1 MTTSASAVSSGAAA
15 TPSNAERLGKF
26 PVSIKVNA
34 EYPAPMSEGELFE
47 KAGGTE
53 GVAQLVD
60 DFYSRVFDD
69 PELSPFFEGVPSEK
83 LKRMQVEL
91 FSAALGGPAI
101 YTGAPIREVHANL
114 GIEKHH
120 IARYVE
126 HLLETLRSMDL
137 DPNAVNA
144 IYSRIA
150 VQADDVTDGNTS
162 DG

>member
-1 MTTSASAVSSGAAA
+1 
-15 TPSNAERLGKF
+15 
-26 PVSIKVNA
+26 
-34 EYPAPMSEGELFE
+34 MSEAELFE
-47 KAGGTE
+47 TAGGAE
-53 GVAQLVD
+53 GVTKLVD
-60 DFYSRVFDD
+60 DFYARVFADHG
-69 PELSPFFEGVPSEK
+69 LAPFFEKAPTEK

-137 DPNAVNA
+137 YPNAVNA